1 MSSLEEISSI
11 LRRWP
16 RGFRPQHRDA
26 ARETLR
32 SCAELYEA
40 SHAVMAWEESDE
52 PWIVIASYSASE
64 YDCIEGAADRFLPLT
79 DPSIA
84 EVSFSLS
91 ADGRIVTSAGQCIE
105 SGQSLV
111 NQNLRNDYRIG
122 AAVSLPVRGDTI
134 EGRVFLL
141 DAGNSTP
148 EMLLV
153 GEAIGALIAAQFDS
167 ATRME
172 SQARDAVADERM
184 RVARDLHDGLLQSF
198 TGVVLRLETVHSI
211 LEENPDQAR
220 NMLTEVQASIMADQ
234 RELRAYVEKL
244 GPRHRAEMKFDFR
257 GRLDEWRERFEKQW
271 NVSVRFDGERL
282 DPLVAELLGHET
294 LRLIQEAVTNS
305 AKHGGASAVDVN
317 LTTRDGRMII
327 EVSDNGGGFPFHGRR
342 TLEEIRGGA
351 GGPGVLAQRV
361 AALNGDLIVES
372 GENGARIE
380 ISVPLGFSSS

>member
-1 MSSLEEISSI
+1 
-11 LRRWP
+11 
-16 RGFRPQHRDA
+16 
-26 ARETLR
+26 
-32 SCAELYEA
+32 
-40 SHAVMAWEESDE
+40 MAWEESDE

>member
-32 SCAELYEA
+32 SCAEVYEA

-52 PWIVIASYSASE
+52 PWIVIATYSASE
-64 YDCIEGAADRFLPLT
+64 YDCIEAAADRFLPLT

-91 ADGRIVTSAGQCIE
+91 ADGRIITSAGQCIE

-111 NQNLRNDYRIG
+111 NQNLRNDYGIG

>member
-1 MSSLEEISSI
+1 MPSLEDINSI

-16 RGFRPQHRDA
+16 RGFGPQHRDA

-32 SCAELYEA
+32 ACAELYDA

-64 YDCIEGAADRFLPLT
+64 YDCIEAAADRFLPLT

-91 ADGRIVTSAGQCIE
+91 ADGRIVTSTGQCIS
-105 SGQSLV
+105 SGQSLI
-111 NQNLRNDYRIG
+111 NENFRSDYNISR
-122 AAVSLPVRGDTI
+122 AVSLPVRGDTI
-134 EGRVFLL
+134 EGRVFLVEP
-141 DAGNSTP
+141 GNETP
-148 EMLLV
+148 GMLLV
-153 GEAIGALIAAQFDS
+153 GEAIGVLIAAQFDS

-220 NMLTEVQASIMADQ
+220 NMLTEVQSSIMADQ

-271 NVSVRFDGERL
+271 NVSVRFNGERL
-282 DPLVAELLGHET
+282 DPLVAELLGQET

-317 LTTRDGRMII
+317 LTTSEGRMLI
-327 EVSDNGGGFPFHGRR
+327 EVADDGGGFPFHGRR

-361 AALNGDLIVES
+361 AALNGDLIVDS

>member
-52 PWIVIASYSASE
+52 PWIVIATYSASE
-64 YDCIEGAADRFLPLT
+64 YDCIEAAADRFLPLT

-111 NQNLRNDYRIG
+111 NQNLRNDYHIG

-141 DAGNSTP
+141 DAGNTTP